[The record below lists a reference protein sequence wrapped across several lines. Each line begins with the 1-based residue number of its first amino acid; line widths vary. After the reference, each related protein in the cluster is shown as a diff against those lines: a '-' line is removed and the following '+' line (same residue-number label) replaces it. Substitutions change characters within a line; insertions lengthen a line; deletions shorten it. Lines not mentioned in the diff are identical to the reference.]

1 MTKSLIP
8 LILFLSAIV
17 LFTVFLTNTETIRN
31 ETTRVSDL
39 SYPETTGSLKLDM
52 SEPLAVGRPTV
63 APTPSERLSLD
74 KKIID
79 ATAAL
84 ASGDYEFA
92 INNSRTILV
101 FDPRNYTALSVLGKA
116 LYATNQFR
124 EAEMVYAWQSQYY
137 PDDPVVLSNL
147 GYSQAQLKKY
157 PQAIESLQEAMRHE
171 PRSGSILLS
180 LAGIYA
186 MNGEKDRALSS
197 LQMAARR
204 LGENLLNAVDEP
216 MLDNIR
222 DEPEFK
228 RIIDELQARRTNI
241 K

>member
-17 LFTVFLTNTETIRN
+17 LLTVFLTNTETIRS
-31 ETTRVSDL
+31 ETIRG
-39 SYPETTGSLKLDM
+39 PELPFSEPTGSLKLDM
-52 SEPLAVGRPTV
+52 SDPLNLVPSTTIS
-63 APTPSERLSLD
+63 TPSERLSLD

-84 ASGDYEFA
+84 ASNNYEFA
-92 INNSRTILV
+92 INTSKTILV

-116 LYATNQFR
+116 LYFTDQFK
-124 EAEMVYAWQSQYY
+124 EAETVYTRQSQYY
-137 PDDPVVLSNL
+137 PNDPLVFSNL
-147 GYSQAQLKKY
+147 GYTQAQLKKY
-157 PQAIESLQEAMRHE
+157 PQAIENLQNALRYE

-186 MNGEKDRALSS
+186 MNGEKNRALNS
-197 LQMAARR
+197 LQMSARR
-204 LGENLLNAVDEP
+204 LGTDLLNAIEEP

-228 RIIDELQARRTNI
+228 RIVNELQDR
-241 K
+241 KMDKK